1 MIRLFIFS
9 LLTIVV
15 ALSVTL
21 YLGFPNDP
29 GYLLIAF
36 GNYTF
41 ETSLFA
47 LLVASGFLYLLFKF
61 FAMLLQWINPRKL
74 FKFGHDL
81 NEQRK
86 AKARSDTIEG
96 LLYFTRGNWL
106 SSYNLLTKSTGQK
119 DASLDNYLE
128 KNKVILK

>member
-1 MIRLFIFS
+1 MIRLFVFS
-9 LLTIVV
+9 LLAIVV

-29 GYLLIAF
+29 GYLQIAF

-61 FAMLLQWINPRKL
+61 FPCCC
-74 FKFGHDL
+74 
-81 NEQRK
+81 
-86 AKARSDTIEG
+86 SG
-96 LLYFTRGNWL
+96 LTRANFL
-106 SSYNLLTKSTGQK
+106 SLGM
-119 DASLDNYLE
+119 
-128 KNKVILK
+128 I